1 MEEIQFKF
9 GWKKRLKILFG
20 KRVSI
25 FVDRKVVG
33 SYTDSNGDTFIELR
47 EIPKKK
53 AEDMV
58 SLFG

>member
-20 KRVSI
+20 KRISI
-25 FVDRKVVG
+25 FIDRKVVG
-33 SYTDSNGDTFIELR
+33 TFVDKNGDCFIELR

-53 AEDMV
+53 TEDMV